1 MSKADERDTLPAMP
15 PGAPDWAQAL
25 YDMMLYTYQV
35 QTKKERAQDAKILEL
50 QAAVFGTEHS
60 NSGYPD
66 EDTDP
71 GPRN

>member
-1 MSKADERDTLPAMP
+1 MSKPDERDTLPAMP
-15 PGAPDWAQAL
+15 PGAPDWAHAL

-35 QTKKERAQDAKILEL
+35 QTKKDRVQDARLLRLE
-50 QAAVFGTEHS
+50 AEVFGPDTP
-60 NSGYPD
+60 SGSFCE